1 MSKIDHEFIAELWA
15 EDKNQEYQAYL
26 DDERNRKRKLK
37 QEKIRGISL
46 CVALSVLSYIVFIY

>member
-26 DDERNRKRKLK
+26 DGESNRKRKLK
-37 QEKIRGISL
+37 QEKIRDISL
-46 CVALSVLSYIVFIY
+46 MIALSVLSYIVFIY